1 MYIVSFCALW
11 ANDCACCVC
20 KRQFGGLFMNNRQ
33 RRLTHLIKYG
43 LHIILY
49 VLMFLCFFGLQSLSN
64 PQLLNLSR
72 TSVTT
77 MMAFLLSAMMLSVVY
92 GGFDIGI
99 RKKRSVLSSMCLT
112 FFIADIVTY
121 LFLQIMNVNPQN
133 PEANKR
139 LILWGEDLLLLLLA
153 IGLQMLLIYL
163 LVSIGHKLY
172 YRLNPPKRSVIVTSS
187 QELANQ
193 VASKLEIHK
202 KRYRLCECVH
212 YQCPDIHET
221 ILAHEVV
228 FMAGVPDTEEGQ
240 LEAFCYQNSR
250 NIYLMA
256 ELEDVIISNANTV
269 VLDDMP
275 FLHIRRVEPTPLQ
288 LLTKRIMDIC
298 ISLVGLIIASP
309 VMLCSAIAIK
319 LGDHGPVFFR
329 QQRETI
335 NGKVFSILK
344 FRTMSVAAS
353 NETEHHSVTTD
364 DARITPVGHILRNS
378 RLDELPQLWNV
389 LKGEMSI
396 VGPRPE
402 MLENVAKYTKEVPEF
417 RYRQQMKAGMTGLAQ
432 IEGKYNTSP
441 QDKAMLDLIYIEQF
455 SLAQDLKLMLRTLT
469 LFFRKDSTEG
479 FGEKTVQCPVMREKP
494 LLSVVENSS
503 DSDTADEA
511 YPTAL

>member
-1 MYIVSFCALW
+1 
-11 ANDCACCVC
+11 
-20 KRQFGGLFMNNRQ
+20 MNNRQ

-43 LHIILY
+43 LQIVLY
-49 VLMFLCFFGLQSLSN
+49 VLMFLCFFGLQKISN
-64 PQLLNLSR
+64 PHLLNLNR

-77 MMAFLLSAMMLSVVY
+77 ITAFLFSAMILSVVY

-112 FFIADIVTY
+112 FFITDIITY

-139 LILWGEDLLLLLLA
+139 LILLGEDLLLLVMA
-153 IGLQMLLIYL
+153 IVLQMALIYL

-172 YRLNPPKRSVIVTSS
+172 YRLNPPKRSLIITSS

-193 VASKLEIHK
+193 VAGNLEIHK

-212 YQCPDIHET
+212 YQCPDVRES
-221 ILAHEVV
+221 ILAHDVV

-240 LEAFCYQNSR
+240 LESFCFQNNKS
-250 NIYLMA
+250 IYLMA
-256 ELEDVIISNANTV
+256 ELEDVIISNANTI

-275 FLHIRRVEPTPLQ
+275 FLHIRRVEPTPFQ
-288 LLTKRIMDIC
+288 LIVKRIMDVC

-309 VMLCSAIAIK
+309 IMLIAALAIH
-319 LGDHGPVFFR
+319 LGDNGPVFFR
-329 QQRETI
+329 QQRATI
-335 NGKVFSILK
+335 NGNIFTILK

-353 NETEHHSVTTD
+353 SETQQHSATKD
-364 DARITPVGHILRNS
+364 DARITPVGSILRKT
-378 RLDELPQLWNV
+378 RVDELPQLWNV

-402 MLENVAKYTKEVPEF
+402 MLENVTRYTQEVPEF
-417 RYRQQMKAGMTGLAQ
+417 QYRQQMKAGMTGLAQ

-455 SLAQDLKLMLRTLT
+455 SLAQDLKLILRTLT
-469 LFFRKDSTEG
+469 LIFRKDSTEG
-479 FGEKTVQCPVMREKP
+479 FGDKAVQCPKMRVTP
-494 LLSVVENSS
+494 LLSPVEDSPSNS
-503 DSDTADEA
+503 DAPEQV